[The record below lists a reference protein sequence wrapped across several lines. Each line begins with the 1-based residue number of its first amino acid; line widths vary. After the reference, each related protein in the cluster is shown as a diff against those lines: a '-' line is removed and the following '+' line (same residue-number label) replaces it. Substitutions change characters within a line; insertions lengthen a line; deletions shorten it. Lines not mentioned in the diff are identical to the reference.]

1 MFDYDFVRRA
11 IFILQLISRATNTTT
26 VTSPTIAT
34 IITTATSTAIAT
46 SPTIATSTAAA
57 TSLSTHI
64 EWGTV
69 CLKNKIYI
77 SHVET
82 YIIVSF
88 LCKCPPFSFNHSRAH
103 GVIYTYIYI
112 YYLVITYFICRC
124 HRKGDSYQC
133 FLRNLCNYRWFHTN
147 PYHQEHFC

>member
-11 IFILQLISRATNTTT
+11 IFILQLISRATNTTA

-69 CLKNKIYI
+69 CLNNKIYI
-77 SHVET
+77 FHVET

-103 GVIYTYIYI
+103 GVIYIYIYI
-112 YYLVITYFICRC
+112 YYLVITYCICRC

-133 FLRNLCNYRWFHTN
+133 FLRNLCYYRWFHTN
-147 PYHQEHFC
+147 PYHQEPFC